1 MAGDGQ
7 GEDAFMCR
15 MDQLTQKL
23 SKWKTTRSTTPLRN
37 DSSTALALKEQCGSS
52 RKDGSPTRHFQP
64 SPSSQVQPSSGRSRG
79 SHSPS
84 RRGSIS
90 ILSTYDRV
98 NKVANA
104 ASAVRWLAKASKG
117 EEGEAKKASASA
129 FKRLQGRSQSATFR
143 PIFAETAGEQAEAKR
158 FDQSLSP
165 SVSPASRLSRRST
178 VDKSESNPFH
188 IERRCENAGDR
199 ALSPSRRPRDSP
211 EPSTAFNTRMEALQ
225 HRVWQASPAMPSDRH
240 NPLLSELD
248 SKNRYE
254 ASPFQAAVADHG
266 SISPE
271 PRQWRTLA
279 RASPGTAHSD
289 ETLASRVGQ
298 LEESLGRIEM
308 MLQQVLESMAAANA
322 QSAPATTMEHARGE
336 ATARSWTGQGQAR
349 QSSALPRMPSR
360 TPSKTLA
367 ADSVPMPAEAKLD
380 RKQGLRPAVA
390 TPDAAAGASTLRDA
404 GAEEA
409 SMVDGE
415 DSRKASR
422 SSPATSSTRGGFFKW
437 PLDIAGVRE
446 ELGLPKKRRQQA

>member
-37 DSSTALALKEQCGSS
+37 DSSTALALEEQCGTA
-52 RKDGSPTRHFQP
+52 RKDGSPRRHFKP

-98 NKVANA
+98 HKVANA
-104 ASAVRWLAKASKG
+104 ASAVRWLSKASKG

-129 FKRLQGRSQSATFR
+129 VKRLQGRSQSATFR
-143 PIFAETAGEQAEAKR
+143 PIFAETAGEDAEAKR

-165 SVSPASRLSRRST
+165 SVSPASRLSNRST

-199 ALSPSRRPRDSP
+199 ALSPSRNPQ
-211 EPSTAFNTRMEALQ
+211 PSTAFNTRMEALQ
-225 HRVWQASPAMPSDRH
+225 HRVWQASPAVPSDRH

-248 SKNRYE
+248 SKNKYE

-266 SISPE
+266 GISPQ
-271 PRQWRTLA
+271 PRQWQTLA

-308 MLQQVLESMAAANA
+308 MLQQVLESMAVANA
-322 QSAPATTMEHARGE
+322 QSAPASTMEHARGE
-336 ATARSWTGQGQAR
+336 GTATARSWTGQGQAR
-349 QSSALPRMPSR
+349 QSSAIPRMPSR

-380 RKQGLRPAVA
+380 RKQCLRPAVA
-390 TPDAAAGASTLRDA
+390 TPDAPAGASTLRDA

-422 SSPATSSTRGGFFKW
+422 SSPATSSTRSGFFKW

>member
-1 MAGDGQ
+1 MGDGQ

-23 SKWKTTRSTTPLRN
+23 SKWKTTRSATPLRN
-37 DSSTALALKEQCGSS
+37 DSGTALALEEQRGSS
-52 RKDGSPTRHFQP
+52 RKDASPSRHFKP
-64 SPSSQVQPSSGRSRG
+64 SPSSQVPPSSGRSRG

-98 NKVANA
+98 HKVANA
-104 ASAVRWLAKASKG
+104 ASAVRWLCKASSKG
-117 EEGEAKKASASA
+117 EEGGEAKKAP
-129 FKRLQGRSQSATFR
+129 GRSQSATFR
-143 PIFAETAGEQAEAKR
+143 PIFTEREGAEGAEALRSPKR

-165 SVSPASRLSRRST
+165 SVSPASRLSRRSA
-178 VDKSESNPFH
+178 VDKQSESNPFH
-188 IERRCENAGDR
+188 IERCENGDR
-199 ALSPSRRPRDSP
+199 TRPASQNPRDRP
-211 EPSTAFNTRMEALQ
+211 EPTAFNTRMEALQ

-240 NPLLSELD
+240 NPMLSELD
-248 SKNRYE
+248 FKNKYE
-254 ASPFQAAVADHG
+254 TSPFQAAVADRVG
-266 SISPE
+266 ISPE
-271 PRQWRTLA
+271 PRQWQTLA

-308 MLQQVLESMAAANA
+308 MLQQVLESMAANA
-322 QSAPATTMEHARGE
+322 QSAPPAATQHASGRE
-336 ATARSWTGQGQAR
+336 ATACAWTGQAR
-349 QSSALPRMPSR
+349 QSSTLPRMPSR
-360 TPSKTLA
+360 TPSKILA
-367 ADSVPMPAEAKLD
+367 ADSVPTPQAKLD
-380 RKQGLRPAVA
+380 RKQCLRPAVA

-404 GAEEA
+404 GAEE
-409 SMVDGE
+409 SPVDGE

-422 SSPATSSTRGGFFKW
+422 SSPATSSTRSGFFKW